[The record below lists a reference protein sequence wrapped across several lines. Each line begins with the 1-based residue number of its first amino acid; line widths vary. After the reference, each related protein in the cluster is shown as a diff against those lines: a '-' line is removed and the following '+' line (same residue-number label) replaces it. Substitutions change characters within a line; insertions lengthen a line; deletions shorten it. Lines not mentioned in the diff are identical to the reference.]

1 MKIIAVL
8 IFLLVF
14 CVNAQE
20 AGEDSSVVDIEPK
33 DVLLTVVSWPFVH
46 IVQPTV
52 EFLMYPLIPPL
63 LYVSRE
69 DLIEKVA
76 NLITFGENKQIMF
89 YPIINA
95 KVGSSANIGFAY
107 WHSELFID
115 NDRLFFSP
123 HLYVNSDWDA
133 TIRYRKKG
141 ISGTSFYWGLN
152 TGFKAD
158 GDNSFRDTK
167 GIAHYF
173 ADSSFALNVYS
184 GFNLV
189 GLWGLE
195 FGLSANFYRFDLPNI
210 DYETGYEISE
220 SDYARGFYQKFS
232 TYPLTLSLL
241 YNSLDEP
248 YSATRG
254 RKFSVSY
261 SYVPVGAYN
270 SSEDHNYH
278 VAESRFVNYLLLGNR
293 SYAMTVAESNANRER
308 LKNLTFEEAIEML
321 KPISIREKKLDM
333 DRRVLVTQLKFR
345 YMMEE
350 NDGQAPFNAMSRL
363 GGDFPLRAYPDSYF
377 NAPLVA
383 GFSFEYRWPLDRF
396 VDALIFNEYGIY
408 GNDFNHLHASNIR
421 NSYGFGF
428 RVRTSQLFIT
438 RFALAFHGSQ
448 GISLILTTRPEYE

>member
-1 MKIIAVL
+1 MKIIAIL
-8 IFLLVF
+8 IFFFFF

-20 AGEDSSVVDIEPK
+20 AGEDSLVVDIEQK
-33 DVLLTVVSWPFVH
+33 NILLTIVSWPFVH
-46 IVQPTV
+46 IVQPAV
-52 EFLMYPLIPPL
+52 EFLMYPVIPPL

-69 DLIEKVA
+69 NLIEKVA
-76 NLITFGENKQIMF
+76 NLITYGENRQIMF

-95 KVGSSANIGFAY
+95 KIGSSANIGFAY

-133 TIRYRKKG
+133 TVRYQKRK
-141 ISGTSFYWGLN
+141 ILGTSFYLGLN
-152 TGFKAD
+152 SSLRAD
-158 GDNSFRDTK
+158 GDNTFRDTK
-167 GIAHYF
+167 GTIHYF
-173 ADSSFALNVYS
+173 ADSSFTLNVYS
-184 GFNLV
+184 GFNLT
-189 GLWGLE
+189 GNWGLE
-195 FGLSANFYRFDLPNI
+195 FGLSTNFYRFDLPNI
-210 DYETGYEISE
+210 NIGYEILENDS
-220 SDYARGFYQKFS
+220 ARGFYQKFNV
-232 TYPLTLSLL
+232 YPLTLFLL

-248 YSATRG
+248 YSATIG
-254 RKFSVSY
+254 RKFSLGY
-261 SYVPVGAYN
+261 SYVPVSAYN
-270 SSEDHNYH
+270 SSGDHNYH
-278 VAESRFVNYLLLGNR
+278 IVESRFVNYLLLGNR
-293 SYAMTVAESNANRER
+293 SYTMTIAESNANREK

-321 KPISIREKKLDM
+321 KPISIKERRLDM

-345 YMMEE
+345 YMIEE
-350 NDGQAPFNAMSRL
+350 NDGQAPFTAMSRL

-383 GFSFEYRWPLDRF
+383 GLSFEYRWPLDRF

-408 GNDFNHLHASNIR
+408 DNDFSHLQISNLK

-448 GISLILTTRPEYE
+448 GISLILTTKPEYE